1 MNVWLCVDY
10 EPIPCQ
16 DGGSRYLRYGTLAN
30 TLADIGHEVTWWTSD
45 FDHTAKAHRQGPR
58 RIKLRSNL
66 TLQMLA
72 GTGYRKNI
80 SLERIRHNRSVARSF
95 RAVMEAMPVEGRP
108 DVVMA
113 CLHTLEFSEAVAA
126 FAAAHKVP
134 LVVDVVDIWPEVY
147 LRAFPPA
154 LKNMARRFLR
164 SEFLRARHILESAQS
179 ITAVSQTYLDWA
191 LALCPQGPGKSN
203 AMFPLGYD
211 DTGVDDDAVRFE
223 SERLNLAYGM
233 NSGALN
239 LAFVGQLSHSYDLHT
254 VVKAARL
261 LYPSLGS
268 KVKFFIAGDG
278 IDRERLERA
287 ARDVPSIRFTGWLS
301 HPSVI
306 ALLSRCTAGLVS
318 YAKDATQS
326 LPYKPFEYMAAGLVL
341 LSCLPGELAELI
353 ANNGVGIQYVS
364 GSPRSLAECIRALVN
379 DPTGCARMREN
390 ARTLFETK
398 YRSEM
403 IYSRLASYLE
413 GVVPGTAHQQS
424 ISLA

>member
-1 MNVWLCVDY
+1 MYGCASITSRS
-10 EPIPCQ
+10 PARI
-16 DGGSRYLRYGTLAN
+16 GGSRYLRYGTLAN

-287 ARDVPSIRFTGWLS
+287 AGCSI
-301 HPSVI
+301 HPLYRLVI
-306 ALLSRCTAGLVS
+306 SSKCDRAAQSMHCRLGVVRQGRHAVAALQAVRVHGRRAGLVV
-318 YAKDATQS
+318 
-326 LPYKPFEYMAAGLVL
+326 LPAGRVGRIDREQRCWHSVRLRFPPVACRMH
-341 LSCLPGELAELI
+341 SCPCE
-353 ANNGVGIQYVS
+353 
-364 GSPRSLAECIRALVN
+364 RSHRLR
-379 DPTGCARMREN
+379 PN
-390 ARTLFETK
+390 A
-398 YRSEM
+398 
-403 IYSRLASYLE
+403 
-413 GVVPGTAHQQS
+413 
-424 ISLA
+424 